1 MYKEQGKR
9 EKHELSQLRSLA
21 LLLRQ
26 RLRRRR
32 RGVDGRSLSLGRLRG
47 LVGVVAGRGTF
58 AAVC

>member
-1 MYKEQGKR
+1 MYKEQRKR
-9 EKHELSQLRSLA
+9 EEDELSQLHSLA

-26 RLRRRR
+26 RLRRHR
-32 RGVDGRSLSLGRLRG
+32 RGVDGRILSLGRLRG